1 MRTRLP
7 SVLFV
12 YSLYLLSVQI
22 LEHQRVV
29 LSLLP
34 AGLGHLAVRRLL
46 TLHKLSVGEGGRGE
60 GDGEGL
66 VGI

>member
-7 SVLFV
+7 SVLYV
-12 YSLYLLSVQI
+12 YSSYLLSVQI

-29 LSLLP
+29 LSLLS
-34 AGLGHLAVRRLL
+34 AGLGHLAVRRVLA
-46 TLHKLSVGEGGRGE
+46 LHKLSVGRGGE
-60 GDGEGL
+60 GRRDGEGL